1 LDWVLYILT
10 VGVAAMWVGRL
21 FVLSLFDK
29 FLPPLSPSE
38 PNESSGDLP
47 SMSMIVAAKDE
58 AANIETCVRSLTK
71 QEYPGLEVICV
82 DDRSDDATP
91 QILDRLARE
100 LDGFRYL
107 RIKEL
112 PDGWFGK
119 NHAMHHAVADA
130 TGEWLCFTDADCEFL
145 SPHVLTTALEKAR
158 DLDADFLSILPSHKA
173 ESFWER
179 VIQPACSAVMML
191 WFNPMSVNRGKVA
204 YANGAFMLMKRSCYD
219 AFGGHAAVRTELNED
234 IAFARRA
241 RDAGQ
246 NLQVQVGRGL
256 YTVRMYS
263 DVRQMWRGWT
273 RIFVGSF
280 PNAFRILLALFVIGY
295 FSVFPWLVA
304 AGALLAGQTLVWQAP
319 SLLAIALVSLVFQIA
334 AMSVFYRL
342 SAVPMRFGLVYPLG
356 GLVACGTLINALYCA
371 LGGGRVKWRGT
382 TYRDGAV
389 ESKSAPVLT
398 GAAKSV
404 EPPLTVASADASNR

>member
-1 LDWVLYILT
+1 MHWVLYFLT
-10 VGVAAMWVGRL
+10 VGVAAMWAGRL
-21 FVLSLFDK
+21 VVLSLFDK
-29 FLPPLSPSE
+29 FLPPLTPSDATE
-38 PNESSGDLP
+38 PVGDAP
-47 SMSMIVAAKDE
+47 SISMIVAAKDE
-58 AANIETCVRSLTK
+58 ERNIETCVRSLTMQK
-71 QEYPGLEVICV
+71 YPDFEVICV

-91 QILDRLARE
+91 QILDGLARE
-100 LDGFRYL
+100 LDGFRYI

-112 PDGWFGK
+112 PEGWFGK

-145 SPHVLTTALEKAR
+145 SPNVLTTALDKAR
-158 DLDADFLSILPSHKA
+158 ELDADFLSILPSHKA

-191 WFNPMSVNRGKVA
+191 WFNPMSVNRGKAA

-219 AFGGHAAVRTELNED
+219 AFGGHAAVKTELNED

-241 RDAGQ
+241 RAAGQ
-246 NLQVQVGRGL
+246 NLKVQVGRGL
-256 YTVRMYS
+256 YTVRMYE

-280 PNAFRILLALFVIGY
+280 PNAARIAMALFVIAY
-295 FSVFPWLVA
+295 FTVFPWLVA
-304 AGALLAGQTLVWQAP
+304 AGALIAGQSWAWEAP
-319 SLLAIALVSLVFQIA
+319 SLLSIAVVSLVFQIM

-356 GLVACGTLINALYCA
+356 GLVACGTLANALYCA
-371 LGGGRVKWRGT
+371 MGSGRVVWRGT
-382 TYRDGAV
+382 TYRDGSV
-389 ESKSAPVLT
+389 EGESTPELIG
-398 GAAKSV
+398 GAKGI
-404 EPPLTVASADASNR
+404 EPPLSVASAEASNS